1 MNLSDRNA
9 SKGDV
14 SFSYRLIVFA
24 FFVTGAVLAFFGSI
38 TLPAALT
45 PRMFLCGMM
54 GAVMLSSASL
64 FGGVL
69 LPACA
74 LASGVFSELIA
85 VSWFSS
91 WTEGVKD
98 YRTLLGSA
106 VLVPVFFLCAFHGMA
121 VSGTVQA
128 ALTCGSPSAKIA
140 CQRELFAVV
149 FFAVTGFA
157 AIFYFT

>member
-1 MNLSDRNA
+1 MNKSDR
-9 SKGDV
+9 SSTKGDV
-14 SFSYRLIVFA
+14 SFSYRLILFA
-24 FFVTGAVLAFFGSI
+24 FFVTGAFLAFFGSL
-38 TLPAALT
+38 TLPAAIS
-45 PRMFLCGMM
+45 PRLFLCGML
-54 GAVMLSSASL
+54 GTVMLSSASL

-69 LPACA
+69 LPTCA

-91 WTEGVKD
+91 WTQGIKD

-121 VSGTVQA
+121 VSGAVQS
-128 ALTCGSPSAKIA
+128 ALLSGSPSAKLA
-140 CQRELFAVV
+140 CQREIFAVV
-149 FFAVTGFA
+149 FFALAGFA